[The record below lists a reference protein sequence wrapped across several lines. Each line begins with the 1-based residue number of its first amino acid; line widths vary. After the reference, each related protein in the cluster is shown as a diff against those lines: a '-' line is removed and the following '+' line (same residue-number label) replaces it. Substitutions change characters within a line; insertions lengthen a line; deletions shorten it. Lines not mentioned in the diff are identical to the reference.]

1 MYLSHNLFYMF
12 IFSFIINMIIL
23 PLITCRSIKDI
34 SISMNK
40 IYLSIIFGLLMVLS
54 QVYSFDILHGTTS
67 KFEYIIYSFLLFTY
81 IYLFRYQVFIDDTN
95 FLRYIKEKN
104 SSIALI
110 SSRKS
115 KNYRINTFSNY
126 ISNSTIKENDFINK
140 II

>member
-1 MYLSHNLFYMF
+1 
-12 IFSFIINMIIL
+12 MIIL